1 MSVKNRLTVS
11 GLSAVAAS
19 AIQGTVANNL
29 TATGTSSQTAALP
42 LPADICKFTS
52 TPANSGALIPPS
64 NSGDG
69 GTVFNGD
76 GTNALLLYPPV
87 GGKINALSTNA
98 GYSIA
103 AATPYC
109 DWYCIDPLTYIASQ
123 SA

>member
-1 MSVKNRLTVS
+1 MTSQNRLTVA
-11 GLSAVAAS
+11 GISAVAAD

-29 TATGTSSQTAALP
+29 TATGSTQATALA
-42 LPADICKFTS
+42 LPADINRVTTVAAS
-52 TPANSGALIPPS
+52 TGVIIPPA

-69 GTVFNGD
+69 GTVYNG
-76 GTNALLLYPPV
+76 GANALLLYPPV
-87 GGKINALSTNA
+87 GGTINGLSANA

-103 AATPYC
+103 TATPYC